1 MPFAVAI
8 TRGPDRVSTGGYRE
22 APVSVDL
29 DPQSWAA
36 ALAPL
41 TEVTAYDL
49 RMRLAGEAPWV
60 IAHTRE
66 PDEAAA
72 LGSALRDRGFGAV
85 ACDVSA
91 ARPWSPAGDLVLAFH
106 DDHLSLDPGGL
117 RVPYA
122 HLRVMVRAT
131 FDAERESEQVERV
144 VVSRNNRHGP
154 HTVDVSRFS
163 YAREREQ
170 ALYLFAGADRQ
181 GARLSQSALRP
192 VGVEGLTS
200 RERFDR
206 AVDLLRSR
214 APQARF
220 DDRLVARPRKRTSF
234 SLAFVEGASR
244 GSVSSNA
251 AETDLAAR
259 LMAIAFTSGQMS

>member
-8 TRGPDRVSTGGYRE
+8 TRGPERASFGGYRD

-36 ALAPL
+36 DLAPL
-41 TEVTAYDL
+41 ARVTAYDL

-60 IAHTRE
+60 IANVRE
-66 PDEAAA
+66 ADEANA
-72 LGSALRDRGFGAV
+72 LVAALRDRGFGAV
-85 ACDVSA
+85 ACDLSA
-91 ARPWSPAGDLVLAFH
+91 ARPWSPAGDVVMAFH
-106 DDHLSLDPGGL
+106 DEHLTLDPGGL

-122 HLRVMVRAT
+122 HLKVIVRAT

-144 VVSRNNRHGP
+144 VVSRNHRHGP

-181 GARLSQSALRP
+181 GARLAQNALRP

-206 AVDLLRSR
+206 AVDLLRDR

-251 AETDLAAR
+251 TETDLAAR
-259 LMAIAFTSGQMS
+259 LMALAFTSGQMG